1 MKFHNNL
8 RNLFW
13 EILIINYI
21 REVVISD
28 MNMCW
33 FLLSCSFLVS
43 AFKLCR
49 LWIKAS
55 CHFSCFSLW
64 ILGSFSSNEIITAIC
79 INISVFETEGL
90 VCARGNLFM
99 CIMSY
104 FPRFFRY
111 KHFRRDWYKVIRKRY
126 WNIWISSGIY
136 KRNGESMIGQRVK
149 L

>member
-21 REVVISD
+21 REVVISA

-33 FLLSCSFLVS
+33 FLLSCSFLIS

-64 ILGSFSSNEIITAIC
+64 ILGSFSSNDIITTSC
-79 INISVFETEGL
+79 INIFELETEGL
-90 VCARGNLFM
+90 VCLHGAIFSCALWAIFRIFLDISTSGGIDTRWYLRDIGIFG
-99 CIMSY
+99 
-104 FPRFFRY
+104 FPMEF
-111 KHFRRDWYKVIRKRY
+111 IR
-126 WNIWISSGIY
+126 
-136 KRNGESMIGQRVK
+136 EMVK
-149 L
+149 AW